1 MDIVKLK
8 QIVTKACGNTLQVKR
23 LMLNPKPEDE
33 NTLLRLCT
41 IPAHK
46 QFIVDFF
53 KSLENGAIE
62 IGEPIIE
69 EKAETP
75 EVEKQVEENVE
86 ENVEETESPTSMQ
99 EKIIEETLSEE
110 LVSDDSE
117 PVEVNEEFIEENVE
131 EKVEEKVEKNVEEKP
146 KRKERGKRK

>member
-1 MDIVKLK
+1 MDIAKLK

-41 IPAHK
+41 VPAHK

-53 KSLENGAIE
+53 KSLENGTIE
-62 IGEPIIE
+62 IGEPAIE
-69 EKAETP
+69 EIPEDDVKTEAKLEEKVETP
-75 EVEKQVEENVE
+75 EVEEQVEEQVE
-86 ENVEETESPTSMQ
+86 ENVEETETPASMQ
-99 EKIIEETLSEE
+99 EKIIEEVLSEE

-117 PVEVNEEFIEENVE
+117 PVEVTEE
-131 EKVEEKVEKNVEEKP
+131 NVEEKP
-146 KRKERGKRK
+146 KRKERGKRR

>member
-62 IGEPIIE
+62 IGKPIIE
-69 EKAETP
+69 EIPEDDVKTETKLEENVETP

-86 ENVEETESPTSMQ
+86 ETETPASMQ

-117 PVEVNEEFIEENVE
+117 PVEVNEEFIEE
-131 EKVEEKVEKNVEEKP
+131 KVEEKP